1 MIDKAQE
8 YVWATARVLEQRRFE
23 FLFGD
28 GGDPAAVKAALEPY
42 KTSDGG
48 YGYALEPDGRGPT
61 SQPPHIWTALEVL
74 EELGETDP
82 GIGDH
87 IASLT
92 APDGGVPVALPS
104 LEPYPRAP
112 WWGIGTEGTL
122 LATALLYSR
131 LHGEHDWKMGAEA
144 FCWRAIEGIETTHPY
159 EVESAITFL
168 DAAPDRDR
176 ALAQAQRLGTLVR
189 EQNLVGTQPEGYSPG
204 EIHHPHN
211 FARRPDSLAR
221 AWFSDSEIEKSLD
234 HLESEQREHG
244 GWEITWAHWLPA
256 IPFEWS
262 GIITIDALKVFRAY
276 GRL

>member
-28 GGDPAAVKAALEPY
+28 GGDPAAVQAALEPY

-74 EELGETDP
+74 EELGETDS

-131 LHGEHDWKMGAEA
+131 LHGEHDFKTGAEA

-168 DAAPDRDR
+168 DAASDRDR
-176 ALAQAQRLGTLVR
+176 AVAQAERLGTLVR

-221 AWFSDSEIEKSLD
+221 AWFSDSEIERSLD

-262 GIITIDALKVFRAY
+262 GIITIDALKVLRAY
-276 GRL
+276 GRV

>member
-74 EELGETDP
+74 EELGETDS

-112 WWGIGTEGTL
+112 WWGIGTKGTL

-168 DAAPDRDR
+168 DAASDRDR
-176 ALAQAQRLGTLVR
+176 AVAQAERLGTLVR

-221 AWFSDSEIEKSLD
+221 AWFSDSEIESSLD

-262 GIITIDALKVFRAY
+262 GIITIDALKVLRAY
-276 GRL
+276 GRV